1 MPNKMVMGIAA
12 AFAISAAVLTAGA
25 EEYGAQPSAFTSAST
40 EVYPPIHAMSYTVGA
55 NGFSGFFQRQD
66 GKCALTLMF
75 FKPMQSDEDLPDKS
89 AARVQVAIPPGEKVR
104 IGSAEGEALLL
115 SCNENASTVS
125 VAHPQPIASQ

>member
-1 MPNKMVMGIAA
+1 MPNKMITGIAA

-25 EEYGAQPSAFTSAST
+25 EEYRAQPSAFTTASAD
-40 EVYPPIHAMSYTVGA
+40 VYPPIHAMSYIVGA

-75 FKPMQSDEDLPDKS
+75 FKPMQSEEDLPDKS
-89 AARVQVAIPPGEKVR
+89 AARVQVAIPPGENARV
-104 IGSAEGEALLL
+104 GSAEGEALLL

-125 VAHPQPIASQ
+125 VPHSQPVASQ